1 MEPPQNQLNQEPV
14 PVKAPAAKA
23 AIPNGSS
30 AQKLGAVK
38 PAIDAAAS
46 KAIAPTKPAIAEV
59 RQPPSPKKS
68 QFAQINPL
76 QLLTVGLL
84 VVILG
89 LLLGL
94 FVKLLTLKNEPTS
107 AEQKVIVPAT
117 NTDRSLESDPNLASN
132 YPATPE
138 KINRDRFNQIKKGM
152 TLKQVEG
159 VIGNPG
165 KLIADSSTPNGTGQV
180 YSWKNPQGSNAIVEF
195 KNGKVAAKAQAGL

>member
-1 MEPPQNQLNQEPV
+1 MEPPQNQLNQESV
-14 PVKAPAAKA
+14 PVQPPTAKA
-23 AIPNGSS
+23 DISNGNS
-30 AQKLGAVK
+30 APKLGVAN
-38 PAIDAAAS
+38 PALDTAAS
-46 KAIAPTKPAIAEV
+46 KAISLPKPAIAEA
-59 RQPPSPKKS
+59 RQPASPKKS
-68 QFAQINPL
+68 QIAPINPL

-107 AEQKVIVPAT
+107 SEQKVPVAT
-117 NTDRSLESDPNLASN
+117 NTDRPLESDPNLASN

-152 TLKQVEG
+152 TLKQVEE
-159 VIGNPG
+159 VIGSPG
-165 KLIADSSTPNGTGQV
+165 KLIADSSTPDGTGQV